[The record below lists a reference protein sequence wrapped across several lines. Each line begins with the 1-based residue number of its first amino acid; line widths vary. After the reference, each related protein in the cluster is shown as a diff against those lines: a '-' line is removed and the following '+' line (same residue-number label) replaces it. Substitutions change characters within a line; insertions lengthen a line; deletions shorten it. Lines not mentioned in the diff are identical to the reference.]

1 MKKLSKILLVVMAI
15 CLALGCL
22 VACDDDNPCAN
33 GHNYQNGV
41 CTVCGAKDPKSCTN
55 GHTFEYG
62 TCKVCGATDPDF
74 QPVDYV
80 SQLKLNTSSGTAQL
94 DATVK
99 AYIDGDTT
107 HFYVDDPTFEG
118 GVLKARYLAIN
129 TPESTGKIEPYG
141 KTASNFTKEKLK
153 NAVAIRVESDTAV
166 WSADSTGSRY
176 LCWVWYKAEQ
186 NGEWRNL
193 NLEILQEG
201 LAIASNTS
209 GNRYGETCM
218 NALNQA
224 KGLKL
229 YCHSGQQ
236 DPNMYYG
243 SAIELTLRE
252 LRTNIA
258 SYDGVKVA
266 FEGTVIINNGNNG
279 VYVQA
284 YDEET
289 DAYNGIFVYYGFG
302 VKGAVL
308 DALIP
313 GNTVRVVG
321 TCSYYETG
329 GTYQVS
335 GLQYDI
341 MKPKD
346 PENTQLI
353 AKGDMADVP
362 YTEISADDLLTR
374 KIDVEVTK
382 EVDGEETVET
392 VSMDYSQ
399 FIYNTAVE
407 MKNLTVASVYTTTT
421 AGSDSNGA
429 MTLTCKT
436 ADGKTVT
443 IRTIVLK
450 DANNQLVTADYFQ
463 GKTINVKGVVESF
476 NGEIQIKLHRV
487 ADVTFV
493 D

>member
-1 MKKLSKILLVVMAI
+1 MKKLTKLFLVVLVI
-15 CLALGCL
+15 CLALGCF

-41 CTVCGAKDPKSCTN
+41 CTVCGAADPNSCTN
-55 GHTFEYG
+55 GHNFKYG
-62 TCKVCGATDPDF
+62 TCTVCGATDPDF
-74 QPVDYV
+74 EPTDYV

-107 HFYVDDPTFEG
+107 HFYVDDPAFEG

-153 NAVAIRVESDTAV
+153 NAVAIRVESDTST

-176 LCWVWYKAEQ
+176 LCWVWYKAEE
-186 NGEWRNL
+186 NGDWRNL

-209 GNRYGETCM
+209 QNRYGETCM
-218 NALNQA
+218 AALNQA
-224 KGLKL
+224 QALKL
-229 YCHSGQQ
+229 YCHSGQP

-243 SAIELTLRE
+243 SAIEVTLRE

-258 SYDGVKVA
+258 AYEGKKVA
-266 FEGTVIINNGNNG
+266 FEGTIIINNGDYG

-289 DAYNGIFVYYGFG
+289 DSYNGIFVYYGFG
-302 VKGAVL
+302 AKGQVTE
-308 DALIP
+308 ALKP
-313 GNTVRVVG
+313 GNTTRIVG

-329 GTYQVS
+329 GTYQIS
-335 GLQYDI
+335 GLSYNV
-341 MKPKD
+341 MKPND
-346 PENTQLI
+346 PENTQI
-353 AKGDMADVP
+353 VTKGNMADVP
-362 YTEISADDLLTR
+362 YTEITADDLLTR
-374 KIDVEVTK
+374 KINVDITT
-382 EVDGEETVET
+382 EVDGEEKVET

-407 MKNLTVASVYTTTT
+407 MKNLTVVNVYTTT
-421 AGSDSNGA
+421 AAESSSKGA

-450 DANNQLVTADYFQ
+450 DSNNKLVTADYFQ
-463 GKTINVKGVVESF
+463 GKTINVKGIVESF
-476 NGEIQIKLHRV
+476 NGDIQIKLHQV
-487 ADVTFV
+487 SDVTFV